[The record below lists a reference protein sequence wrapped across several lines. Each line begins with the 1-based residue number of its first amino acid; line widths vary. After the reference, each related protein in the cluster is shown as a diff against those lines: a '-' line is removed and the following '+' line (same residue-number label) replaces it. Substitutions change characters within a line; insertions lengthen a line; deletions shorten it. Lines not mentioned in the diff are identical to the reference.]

1 MILKDSAME
10 EKMITKNNFTDEELA
25 QAICYA
31 WKEDKCISSGWHDF
45 VSTMNQL
52 LRDYLVSPVDDRKV
66 MDDTFKMLTGY
77 DLSATVVSYGGLY
90 KATQEE
96 SEFATKVEEIW
107 ESDKEENGIDEVAR
121 GISYLKETYSD
132 AHSKAIINNVFV
144 ATMGHSLSNIEA
156 VLAGAKENAIYDLK
170 EAISDALESGELE
183 DERE

>member
-52 LRDYLVSPVDDRKV
+52 LRDYLASPVDDRKV

-77 DLSATVVSYGGLY
+77 DLSATVMSYGGLY
-90 KATQEE
+90 
-96 SEFATKVEEIW
+96 
-107 ESDKEENGIDEVAR
+107 
-121 GISYLKETYSD
+121 
-132 AHSKAIINNVFV
+132 KAIINNVFV

>member
-52 LRDYLVSPVDDRKV
+52 LRDYLASPVDDRKV

-77 DLSATVVSYGGLY
+77 DLSATVMSYGGLY

-121 GISYLKETYSD
+121 GISYLKDTYPD
-132 AHSKAIINNVFV
+132 AHSKGSNGISSKICDN
-144 ATMGHSLSNIEA
+144 LSRNRNK
-156 VLAGAKENAIYDLK
+156 LKTQTLNKKEYDY
-170 EAISDALESGELE
+170 
-183 DERE
+183 

>member
-1 MILKDSAME
+1 
-10 EKMITKNNFTDEELA
+10 
-25 QAICYA
+25 
-31 WKEDKCISSGWHDF
+31 
-45 VSTMNQL
+45 MNQL
-52 LRDYLVSPVDDRKV
+52 LRDYLTSPVDDRKV

-77 DLSATVVSYGGLY
+77 DLSATVMSYGGLY

-121 GISYLKETYSD
+121 GISYLKETYPD